1 MCTFLALSL
10 NFNLFSGPWKGDG
23 GVPGSLC
30 PSPQGLSFCYLL
42 FTIDLALLIGLLWVS
57 SQAWLGIPTMTS
69 KFNITVGSAEL
80 RTNLE
85 SSLMNF
91 FFP

>member
-1 MCTFLALSL
+1 MEESL
-10 NFNLFSGPWKGDG
+10 DLF
-23 GVPGSLC
+23 VPLPKVF
-30 PSPQGLSFCYLL
+30 PSV

-57 SQAWLGIPTMTS
+57 SQAWLGIPSMTS
-69 KFNITVGSAEL
+69 KFNITMGSTEP

-91 FFP
+91 SFP